1 VSGIGSPY
9 SDWLR
14 YTFRLSLPSSLPRH
28 GITPSGR
35 LMYWLV
41 GRIDGFHA
49 TRVLPPE
56 TGVRRSTSPRGILG
70 SRSFSS
76 DDRSGQMNPEDYV
89 ELPLAPDR
97 GADPARL
104 PMYSAESS
112 ALASISHLGESIQS
126 ERRIAISHN
135 PNPEGGVNR
144 LDDDFTLDLPGFGTC
159 RTQVRVNE
167 VRACRRHA
175 LTLIVVCS
183 MLLPN
188 TLVMYRSFSF
198 GYPFRRP
205 GSHRFN
211 DYNHPTIYWQTIHD
225 ERVVC
230 YSRAWED
237 SSFGVQSPLFPLR
250 RPMARNVS
258 WRR

>member
-1 VSGIGSPY
+1 MSGIRSPY
-9 SDWLR
+9 SDWFR

-49 TRVLPPE
+49 TPVLPPE
-56 TGVRRSTSPRGILG
+56 TGVRQSTSPRGIFG
-70 SRSFSS
+70 SRSISS
-76 DDRSGQMNPEDYV
+76 DDRSGQMNPQDDV

-112 ALASISHLGESIQS
+112 ALVSISNLGRSIQS

-188 TLVMYRSFSF
+188 TLVVFCSFSI
-198 GYPFRRP
+198 GYPFWCP
-205 GSHRFN
+205 SSHRF
-211 DYNHPTIYWQTIHD
+211 DDCHHPAIY
-225 ERVVC
+225 R
-230 YSRAWED
+230 
-237 SSFGVQSPLFPLR
+237 
-250 RPMARNVS
+250 
-258 WRR
+258 